1 MIKIV
6 GLGPGSKDALTIGT
20 INELEESKHI
30 FLRTEKHPTVDYLK
44 EKNIV
49 FDTYDNIYDSIDS
62 FDEVYLNIAK
72 DLISKHKNM
81 NDLIY
86 AVPGHPLV
94 AEKSVFNLI
103 ELCKENDIEYKVIP
117 AVSFIDAMIESLK
130 IDPIEGLKVIDSFD
144 ISNQI
149 LDKRIGT
156 IVTQVYNQLI
166 ASEVKLRLLECYN
179 DETEIYYVRAAG
191 IYGQESIRKIPLFE
205 LDMQEDIDYLTSI
218 YIPKDLK
225 NKKDFNDFLDII
237 EVLRGEGGCPWDRE
251 QTHKSLKK
259 ALIEESYEVIDAI
272 DQEDDDSLIEEL
284 GDVLLQVVFHASI
297 GKEDGYFD
305 IGDVIEGICNKMI
318 SRHPHV
324 FKDDDGLNS
333 SEDVII
339 KWDELKKKE
348 KGYNSV
354 VEEMRGITKGLPAL
368 LRAHKIQE
376 KAKKVGFDFENIDFA
391 VSKVKEELK
400 EVIDVY
406 NTENVEKI
414 QEEVGDLIFSCVNV
428 ARFLKVD
435 EEIAL
440 NYTIDKFIKRFQYI
454 EKVAKDK
461 NIELT
466 NMTLD
471 EMNELWEISKK
482 LKLMDNL
489 NKGIL

>member
-6 GLGPGSKDALTIGT
+6 GLGPGAKEALTIGT
-20 INELEESKHI
+20 VCELESNKNV

-44 EKNIV
+44 DKNIK
-49 FDTYDNIYDSIDS
+49 FSTYDNVYESIGN
-62 FDEVYLNIAK
+62 FDEVYLNIAN
-72 DLISKHKNM
+72 DLVQKHNVLG
-81 NDLIY
+81 DLIY

-103 ELCKENDIEYKVIP
+103 ELCKENSIEYKILP
-117 AVSFIDAMIESLK
+117 AVSFIDAIIESLK

-144 ISNQI
+144 ISNQV

-166 ASEVKLRLLECYN
+166 ASEVKLKLLEQYN

-191 IYGQESIRKIPLFE
+191 IKGQESIRKIPLFE

-225 NKKDFNDFLDII
+225 NKKDFNNLLEII
-237 EVLRGEGGCPWDRE
+237 EILRGEYGCPWDRE
-251 QTHKSLKK
+251 QTHKSLEK
-259 ALIEESYEVIDAI
+259 ALVEESYEVIDAI
-272 DQEDDDSLIEEL
+272 EQEDDNSLIEEL

-305 IGDVIEGICNKMI
+305 ISDIIEAICNKMI

-324 FKDDDGLNS
+324 FKNS
-333 SEDVII
+333 SELDSSEEVLV

-348 KGYNSV
+348 KGYNSIT
-354 VEEMRGITKGLPAL
+354 EEMKGITKGLPAL
-368 LRAHKIQE
+368 LRAHKVQE
-376 KAKKVGFDFENIDFA
+376 KAKKVGFDFNDISFA
-391 VSKVKEELK
+391 MNKVKEELK
-400 EVIDVY
+400 EIIDVY

-414 QEEVGDLIFSCVNV
+414 KEEVGDLLFSCVNV

-440 NYTIDKFIKRFQYI
+440 NSTIDKFIKRFDYI
-454 EKVAKDK
+454 ERTAKEK

-466 NMTLD
+466 NMKLD
-471 EMNELWEISKK
+471 EMDELWENSKK
-482 LKLMDNL
+482 LN
-489 NKGIL
+489 